1 MSDILSIPE
10 SPNHRITVSQK
21 IAFVFPGQGSQ
32 YVGMG
37 KDLYDNFEEAREI
50 YKQAS
55 DSLGYDVARLS
66 FNGPQEELNKTF
78 RTQPCLLTA
87 SFAAFKT
94 LSSGRLAS
102 SKEITPFCVAGHSLG
117 EYSALVASE
126 VISFKEAVKL
136 MEERG
141 QYMQEAVPE
150 GRGLMAVII
159 GLDRVSVDKIC
170 NSVKSGYVSPANYNC
185 PGQIVIAGEKT
196 AVEEA
201 IRLAEDSGAKRAM
214 PLAVSVPSHC
224 SLMTEASKKL
234 SKSLNSIEFQP
245 PQIPIINNAD
255 AIFLNKTKEIR
266 ESLIRQL
273 NSPLLWEDSI
283 RLMIENGVETFI
295 EVGPKKVLSGLIKRI
310 DGNVRVL
317 NVEDKKSLEE
327 TLNAII

>member
-1 MSDILSIPE
+1 M
-10 SPNHRITVSQK
+10 K

-37 KDLYDNFEEAREI
+37 KDLYENFEEVRKI
-50 YKQAS
+50 YKEAS
-55 DSLGYDVARLS
+55 DSLGYDVAGLS

-78 RTQPCLLTA
+78 RTQPCILTA

-94 LSSGRLAS
+94 LSSKG
-102 SKEITPFCVAGHSLG
+102 ITPLCVAGHSLG

-126 VISFKEAVKL
+126 VISFKKAVKL

-150 GRGLMAVII
+150 GRGLMAAII

-234 SKSLNSIEFQP
+234 SKSLNSIDFQP

-317 NVEDKKSLEE
+317 NVEDTNSLEE
-327 TLNAII
+327 TLNVLA

>member
-1 MSDILSIPE
+1 M
-10 SPNHRITVSQK
+10 
-21 IAFVFPGQGSQ
+21 
-32 YVGMG
+32 
-37 KDLYDNFEEAREI
+37 
-50 YKQAS
+50 
-55 DSLGYDVARLS
+55 
-66 FNGPQEELNKTF
+66 
-78 RTQPCLLTA
+78 
-87 SFAAFKT
+87 AAI
-94 LSSGRLAS
+94 R
-102 SKEITPFCVAGHSLG
+102 
-117 EYSALVASE
+117 
-126 VISFKEAVKL
+126 
-136 MEERG
+136 
-141 QYMQEAVPE
+141 
-150 GRGLMAVII
+150 

-185 PGQIVIAGEKT
+185 PTQIVIAGEKT

-255 AIFLNKTKEIR
+255 AIFLNKTEEIR

-295 EVGPKKVLSGLIKRI
+295 EVGPKKILSGLIRRI

-317 NVEDKKSLEE
+317 NVEDKKTLTE
-327 TLNAII
+327 TLDAV